1 MTEQHV
7 RAAGR
12 PAGSPVWSG
21 GFLYGGDWNPEQWGP
36 DMGYDD
42 ESIWRDDIRLM
53 QDAGVNV
60 ACPGIFAWTA
70 LQPAED
76 RFTFEWLDRVMDL
89 LAEGGIGAC
98 LGTAT
103 AAQPAW
109 LDRAYPDAL
118 PVDSQGRRR
127 RHGTRMN
134 FCPTSPDFRR
144 LGQDLV
150 RRLAE
155 RYGTHP
161 ALRMWHVSNEYGPS
175 CYCDRCAA
183 RFREWLKARYGS
195 LEGVN
200 RAWVTP
206 FWSHSYT
213 AWEQVEPPSAIGE
226 QSVQGLDLDYHRFM
240 SDMNLECFDGE
251 ADILRAVTPD
261 LLAFTNFHGTHDIDY
276 VRWSKHQDAVGYDS
290 YPMATDT
297 PERTAFVFDHVRG
310 LANGRSWVLQE
321 QTPNQ
326 TQWQTVNALR
336 RPGVVRLHSYQSIAR
351 GSDGAMFFQ
360 WRQSRGAQEMHH
372 GAIVDHSGRTD
383 TRTFR
388 EIAALGA
395 ELKALGT
402 EILGSAVPARVA
414 LLYDWPVRW
423 ALDFRPRLSE
433 ALAYEEEVRRY
444 HAALWRRNIPVDV
457 LSADDSLAG
466 HDLVI
471 APLMHLVSEPQAD
484 AISSFVRAGGT
495 FLTTYFSGVVGDDAR
510 AWLGG
515 RPGPA
520 ALHETLGIRVESVD
534 PFVDGQTNGLAWTAQ
549 NASGVKGLQSPDGR
563 CELWAEV
570 VHLEGAEVVAT
581 FTEDFVAGSPAITRN
596 GFGRGQA
603 WYVATRPE
611 LAVLDGLVGVLLE
624 QTGIAAP
631 LEVPAGIEMTQRV
644 SASTRYTFLL
654 NHGNEPKTVTL
665 SGEQRELISGRV
677 LTTVELGAREVAI
690 LADGTE
696 EPALR

>member
-1 MTEQHV
+1 MNDSRV

-12 PAGSPVWSG
+12 PVGSPVWSG

-36 DMGYDD
+36 AMGYEK
-42 ESIWRDDIRLM
+42 ESIWREDIRLM
-53 QDAGVNV
+53 QEAGVNV
-60 ACPGIFAWTA
+60 ACPAIFAWTA

-76 RFTFEWLDRVMDL
+76 RYRFEWLDRVMDL

-109 LDRAYPDAL
+109 LSRAYPDVL
-118 PVDSQGRRR
+118 PVDKQGRRR
-127 RHGTRMN
+127 LHGNRMN

-144 LGQDLV
+144 LGHALV
-150 RRLAE
+150 KRMAE
-155 RYGTHP
+155 RYRGHA
-161 ALRMWHVSNEYGPS
+161 ALRMWHISNEYGPS

-183 RFREWLKARYGS
+183 RFREWLEARYGS
-195 LEGVN
+195 LDGVN
-200 RAWVTP
+200 AAWVTP
-206 FWSHSYT
+206 FWSHLYT
-213 AWEQVEPPSAIGE
+213 SWDEVEPPSTIGE
-226 QSVQGLDLDYHRFM
+226 QSVQGLELDYHRFM

-251 ADILRAVTPD
+251 AEIVRAVTPE

-276 VRWSKHQDAVGYDS
+276 VQWSTHQDAVGYDS
-290 YPMATDT
+290 YPMAGDG

-310 LANGRSWVLQE
+310 LARGRSWLLQE
-321 QTPNQ
+321 QAPNQ
-326 TQWQTVNALR
+326 TQWQTVNPLR

-372 GAIVDHSGRTD
+372 GAIVDHSGRSD

-395 ELKALGT
+395 ELRGLGT
-402 EILGSAVPARVA
+402 EILGSTVQARVA

-423 ALDFRPRLSE
+423 SLDFRPRLSE

-444 HAALWRRNIPVDV
+444 HAALWRRNVPVDV
-457 LSADDSLAG
+457 ISADDALSG

-484 AISSFVRAGGT
+484 RIAAFVRDGGT
-495 FLTTYFSGVVGDDAR
+495 FLTTYWSGIVGEDAR

-515 RPGPA
+515 RPGPK
-520 ALHETLGIRVESVD
+520 ALRDTMGIRVEAVD
-534 PFVDGQTNGLAWTAQ
+534 PFVDGQTNGLAWTD
-549 NASGVKGLQSPDGR
+549 GTKGR

-570 VHLEGAEVVAT
+570 LHLEGAEAVAD
-581 FTEDFVAGSPAITRN
+581 FTEDFVAGEPAITRN
-596 GFGRGQA
+596 AFGRGHA

-611 LAVLDGLVGVLLE
+611 LSSLDTLVGRLLDE
-624 QTGIAAP
+624 TGIAPP
-631 LEVPAGIEMTQRV
+631 LDVPAGVEMTQRA
-644 SASTRYTFLL
+644 SAAGRYTFLL
-654 NHGNEPKTVTL
+654 NHGDDPQTVTL
-665 SGEQRELISGRV
+665 PAPQRELLSGRV
-677 LTTVELGAREVAI
+677 LSQVELGPKDVAI
-690 LADGTE
+690 LAK
-696 EPALR
+696 LR